1 MAKIDSEWCMWS
13 QGVYKLNS
21 RNSKYAS
28 YVTDL
33 VVNSVT
39 MVRTILY
46 INEARKQPMHIST
59 KTETFFLVS
68 NAIH

>member
-1 MAKIDSEWCMWS
+1 MIAKIDSEWCMWS
-13 QGVYKLNS
+13 QGVYKLKKNI
-21 RNSKYAS
+21 KYAS

-46 INEARKQPMHIST
+46 IHEARKQPMNIST
-59 KTETFFLVS
+59 KTETFLVS